1 MGAPEMFTCVC
12 FFMMFTSHFHWK
24 GGKVEKNLRYSSV
37 LCVWANY
44 TLEPASSP
52 DIEELFFLGTQ
63 FIVHESTVHCEVE
76 NLFQNYL

>member
-1 MGAPEMFTCVC
+1 M
-12 FFMMFTSHFHWK
+12 
-24 GGKVEKNLRYSSV
+24 EKNLRYSSV